1 MEGFYILTIWISQ
14 LIIYSL
20 QSFNLVNWKINK
32 GIIFSLSLILF
43 LLAPFLFPLEI
54 DSTCG
59 LASLIPIALFWFL
72 GNGGS
77 IILLVVFYL
86 FDYYKKK

>member
-1 MEGFYILTIWISQ
+1 MEGFYILTIWMSQ

-20 QSFNLVNWKINK
+20 QSFNLVNWKIKK

-43 LLAPFLFPLEI
+43 LLAPIFFPIEAN
-54 DSTCG
+54 SSCG
-59 LASLIPIALFWFL
+59 LASLIPISLFWFL

-77 IILLVVFYL
+77 LILLVVFYL
-86 FDYYKKK
+86 FDYFKKK